1 MAKRR
6 SWYEIKAQDEG
17 EAEILIYDEIG
28 IWGITARDFV
38 QQLDELGERARLTVR
53 IDSPGGDVFGGVAIY
68 NALRRNG
75 AEIIVRIDG
84 LAASAASFIA
94 MAGDQI
100 VMPENTMIMIHDPR
114 AIVIGGAEDMR
125 RMAETLEKIVDSIA
139 SMYEAKSGLS
149 RDEIVTMMAE
159 ETWLSAAEAVER
171 GLADEMVET
180 VEIAARFDLS
190 KFEHPPSGYPARTA
204 GLPSRAVAAQWLSA
218 KEIRAILAAQPGRI
232 VASAAVEQSEEA
244 EMDLKDLDKKT
255 LRAQRPDLVDELERP
270 ATEAIETA
278 TAQAREEA
286 TAAERDRVAGI
297 RALTLRGYEA
307 LIEEMI
313 ADGKTTPDQ
322 AGKRLVEAQKAQGQ
336 AVIDAQRAG
345 DPIGGDDSDPKG
357 PRHSAGDV
365 QVGDSSEDPR
375 QRREVFA
382 EAIRARCL
390 AEEPKLEAAREFV
403 HMTVVDLAK
412 AICPEVAKRFRRPDQ
427 IIENALT
434 TPDFPHTLGAGM
446 DKILLSRYEEYPA
459 TYMSISRS
467 MSLNDFKQKKLIRF
481 GDFPELKEVLE
492 DGEYTYGGPSE
503 AVEYITLKTFGRLL
517 SISRQALINDD
528 LGAFEDFGVMVGE
541 AVRRFENKTVWSVIT
556 TNGNMSDG
564 NPLFHASH
572 GNLAAS
578 GAAPSAGTIGDAK
591 KAMRKQKSVDGET
604 INLEP
609 ATIAVPSD
617 LETAVEQL
625 LSGLLQPQ
633 TPDQLTPASQRALA
647 RVVEPL
653 LDANST
659 TAWYIFAQQ
668 SRRAGLV
675 YANLRGVAGPETFI
689 DEHFSRDGMTIKV
702 RRDFASAAE
711 DYRGLYK
718 NAGA

>member
-1 MAKRR
+1 MAKLR
-6 SWYEIKAQDEG
+6 SWYEITAQDEG

-38 QQLDELGERARLTVR
+38 QRLDELGERARLTVR

-75 AEIIVRIDG
+75 AEVVVRVDG

-94 MAGDQI
+94 MAGDQV
-100 VMPENTMIMIHDPR
+100 VMPENTMMMIHDPR

-244 EMDLKDLDKKT
+244 EMDLKDLNMKT
-255 LRAQRPDLVDELERP
+255 LRAQRPDLVDELEKP

-286 TAAERDRVAGI
+286 TTAERERVAGI
-297 RALTLRGYEA
+297 RALSLPGYEA
-307 LIEEMI
+307 LVEEMI
-313 ADGKTTPDQ
+313 ADGRTTPDQ
-322 AGKRLVEAQKAQGQ
+322 AGKRLVEAQKARAQ
-336 AVIDAQRAG
+336 AVLDGQRA
-345 DPIGGDDSDPKG
+345 SDPEPADPTRQPEAL
-357 PRHSAGDV
+357 PRPAAGAV
-365 QVGDSSEDPR
+365 QVGDSLEDPT
-375 QRREVFA
+375 QRRETIA
-382 EAIRARCL
+382 LAIKARCL
-390 AEEPKLEAAREFV
+390 GTAPEERARPFIHMSCVDLAREF
-403 HMTVVDLAK
+403 LPNRGAGL
-412 AICPEVAKRFRRPDQ
+412 RYDQ
-427 IIENALT
+427 VIENALT
-434 TPDFPHTLGAGM
+434 TTDFPHTLGAGM
-446 DKILLSRYEEYPA
+446 DKILLSRYEEYPT
-459 TYMSISRS
+459 TYMFVSRP
-467 MSLNDFKQKKLIRF
+467 MSLSDFKQKKLIRF
-481 GDFPELKEVLE
+481 GDFPELKEVQE
-492 DGEYTYGGPSE
+492 DGEYTYGAPGEHP
-503 AVEYITLKTFGRLL
+503 EYIQLRTWGRLL

-528 LGAFEDFGVMVGE
+528 LGAFDDFGVMAAE
-541 AVRRFENKTVWSVIT
+541 AVRRFENKTVWAVVT
-556 TNGNMSDG
+556 TNANMSDG
-564 NPLFHASH
+564 NALFSSQH

-578 GAAPSAGTIGDAK
+578 GAAPSAATIGAGK
-591 KAMRKQKSVDGET
+591 AAMRKQKSIDGET

-609 ATIAVPSD
+609 ATIVVPSD

-625 LSGLLQPQ
+625 LSDLIVPT
-633 TPDQLTPASQRALA
+633 TPSELTPRSQRQLA
-647 RVVEPL
+647 QVTEPL
-653 LDANST
+653 LDADSI
-659 TAWYIFAQQ
+659 TAWYLSANIN
-668 SRRAGLV
+668 RRAGLV
-675 YANLRGVAGPETFI
+675 YANLRGVNGPETFT
-689 DEHFSRDGMTIKV
+689 DDHFTRDGVTIKV

-711 DYRGLYK
+711 DWRGLYK
-718 NAGA
+718 NPGA